1 MLSSQQ
7 HLVFI
12 LTGLLISDSED
23 MDKKRVESDLPGIYM
38 SFIRSGLMLTF
49 LLLDPWCREVL
60 RMFDMT
66 KRAENCIIRL
76 VNIRDIFMF
85 LPMSPYYVLDLS
97 KINIPHSIL
106 PAL

>member
-1 MLSSQQ
+1 
-7 HLVFI
+7 
-12 LTGLLISDSED
+12 

-76 VNIRDIFMF
+76 VNIRDIFLF
-85 LPMSPYYVLDLS
+85 FTNESLLRVGLIEDKYSSLNSPGFVAGQIFGS
-97 KINIPHSIL
+97 
-106 PAL
+106 